1 MANFSDHPDV
11 IIAEVDVVLHRAA
24 VSCIIGAQ
32 SFPAFVDLVRGH
44 GTTISIRAEFFDFPR
59 HTQSL
64 IEDSPICPSCDPQEP
79 HSCPIFV
86 LAGTSCKVQNSIC
99 HSADAPLEKSLR
111 GSRSGSE
118 FRMDIFCG
126 AAAALTL
133 NASHITETV
142 ALLRGFSREPL
153 GSSDLRRLASRA
165 GKS

>member
-11 IIAEVDVVLHRAA
+11 IIAEVDVVMHRAA

-32 SFPAFVDLVRGH
+32 SSSAFVDLVRARA
-44 GTTISIRAEFFDFPR
+44 TSISIRAEFFDFPR
-59 HTQSL
+59 PTQSL

-79 HSCPIFV
+79 DSCPIFV

-111 GSRSGSE
+111 GSRSGWE
-118 FRMDIFCG
+118 FRMDIFFG
-126 AAAALTL
+126 AAALIL
-133 NASHITETV
+133 NASHMTETV

-153 GSSDLRRLASRA
+153 GPLDLRRLASRA
-165 GKS
+165 GGS